1 MSRLMADQESR
12 GGDGD
17 SGAGEENSV
26 MRVNLAEGYW
36 AVNDQACRPLKESAG
51 LSCSFGSFGSKN
63 ERNQTHQRNQTD
75 QITRQTG
82 PVPPVPCGEL
92 CSLDAF
98 LYKE

>member
-1 MSRLMADQESR
+1 MADQESR
-12 GGDGD
+12 WGDGD
-17 SGAGEENSV
+17 PGAGEEDSV

-63 ERNQTHQRNQTD
+63 ERNQTD

-82 PVPPVPCGEL
+82 PVPQVPCGEL